1 MKLSILAMMVLTAC
15 AASHSRPNRPWRME
29 LVTSGGFAGKG
40 NGNYT
45 IDSDGKIG
53 VVATNGKSCSF
64 DAAPEDVAR
73 FEELLRNAK
82 PEAWAESYVPE
93 NSCCDRFEYVLTID
107 EAGVKRTVR
116 WIDDPLPMPQDL
128 EAISNAMT
136 GGADS
141 LRVRFGDRC
150 R

>member
-1 MKLSILAMMVLTAC
+1 MKLSLLAMMVLTAC

-29 LVTSGGFAGKG
+29 LVTSGGFAGRG

-45 IDSDGKIG
+45 IDSAGKIG
-53 VVATNGKSCSF
+53 VVSTSGRTCAF
-64 DAAPEDVAR
+64 DAAPEDVTR
-73 FEELLRNAK
+73 FEDLLRAAK
-82 PEAWAESYVPE
+82 PGTWNESYVPE
-93 NSCCDRFEYVLTID
+93 NSCCDRFEYSLTIE

-116 WIDDPLPMPQDL
+116 WIDDPLPMPKDL
-128 EAISNAMT
+128 EAISNAMI

-141 LRVRFGDRC
+141 LRVRFSERC